1 MQKSTCSFS
10 GNERVDLKCTTQELQ
25 AEFYLGHKEDCSLE
39 DSTSDSSEK
48 LLQRGREKDQYIC
61 DFGEG
66 GIRALRH
73 IFSQK
78 VSTSLMKLRLV
89 TRNSCHHEG
98 F

>member
-48 LLQRGREKDQYIC
+48 LLQRGGERQ
-61 DFGEG
+61 GEG
-66 GIRALRH
+66 SIL
-73 IFSQK
+73 F
-78 VSTSLMKLRLV
+78 LV
-89 TRNSCHHEG
+89 KGECMQ
-98 F
+98 

>member
-48 LLQRGREKDQYIC
+48 LLQRGGRWGGQYVIVVVRV
-61 DFGEG
+61 G
-66 GIRALRH
+66 GLVRLI
-73 IFSQK
+73 SG
-78 VSTSLMKLRLV
+78 LMA
-89 TRNSCHHEG
+89 SHEEQRSPWRISVL